1 MLFKNS
7 SFFLFNFKNYNLY
20 LILIYFSKYK
30 NNIKLQNNLNFLNYK
45 YTFFKVIPLFYN
57 NNIFY
62 FNINNINYFDK
73 IIKFK
78 NTYIFYINLYLFLK
92 IFKNLV
98 NMLYLNFLNKNNL
111 LIFNAN
117 NLLDEINTFYF
128 YSLNYNFLNIYKK
141 LLLLKKKESKNFFIF
156 IIHKL
161 IKKYNIN
168 LMLLLDYKNLNF
180 YYNIA
185 KNCNLPIIGLQTL
198 KNSYNLIDYPILL
211 SNINI
216 FTKYLFICEMS
227 AIYLQSKKDKQKK
240 LIMYFFNIF
249 FKNLL

>member
-7 SFFLFNFKNYNLY
+7 IFFLIKFKNYNLY
-20 LILIYFSKYK
+20 LILIYFLKFK
-30 NNIKLQNNLNFLNYK
+30 NILKLQNNLNFSKQK
-45 YTFFKVIPLFYN
+45 YTFIKLIPLFYN
-57 NNIFY
+57 NSVFY
-62 FNINNINYFDK
+62 FNTNNIIYFDK

-78 NTYIFYINLYLFLK
+78 NNYLFYINLYLFLK

-98 NMLYLNFLNKNNL
+98 NMLYLSFLNNNNL
-111 LIFNAN
+111 LIFNPN

-128 YSLNYNFLNIYKK
+128 YTLNYNFLNIYKK

-156 IIHKL
+156 IVHKL

-180 YYNIA
+180 YYNIS

-198 KNSYNLIDYPILL
+198 KDSNSLIDYPILF

-216 FTKYLFICEMS
+216 FTKYLVICEIS
-227 AIYLQSKKDKQKK
+227 AIYIQSKKDKQKK
-240 LIMYFFNIF
+240 LLIYFFNLF
-249 FKNLL
+249 FKNLI